1 MSAPAAPFTAQAS
14 HPVLPIR
21 PAHAAALLLAVA
33 LMHVLALRWASNA
46 MQSIGFDD
54 PPAAQPIYSRMIVPE
69 TPAPAAAV
77 AAAPVMA
84 APVAPRAAPASKA
97 VRNSA
102 VKNTGADAAQPP
114 AAGPPA
120 SAASTPVAPANAET
134 PQATASAE
142 LPAVSAA
149 SAPAPATPAND
160 ALTGPASSWP
170 PSTRI
175 SYSLTGYFRGDLT
188 GSGSLEWRRSGA
200 EGRDYQLRLTFSSL
214 VSTEYRSRGKING
227 IWLQPERY
235 EEQAPRGTTA
245 VNFNRESGKL
255 SFSSITD
262 VTELPPNA
270 QDTASTMMQVTH
282 HLRVNSSQLR
292 EGYRMPV
299 TVARPR
305 GVDRWEFEV
314 LGQETLST
322 PTGDLIAWHLKRAA
336 RKPKGD
342 IGVDIWVAP
351 QLQHLPV
358 RIRLQQSEDLF
369 LDLLL
374 ARAEQQ

>member
-1 MSAPAAPFTAQAS
+1 MSAPAAPFTAQAA
-14 HPVLPIR
+14 HAALPIR

-33 LMHVLALRWASNA
+33 LMHVLALRWAGNA

-69 TPAPAAAV
+69 APAPGAAV
-77 AAAPVMA
+77 TAAPDVAAPVT
-84 APVAPRAAPASKA
+84 PRTAPASKA
-97 VRNSA
+97 VRNPA
-102 VKNTGADAAQPP
+102 VKNTGADVAPQPAVAPP
-114 AAGPPA
+114 ATAASVAAAPAAAESAQIPAATDTPAA
-120 SAASTPVAPANAET
+120 SAASAA
-134 PQATASAE
+134 
-142 LPAVSAA
+142 AA
-149 SAPAPATPAND
+149 SNEAQ
-160 ALTGPASSWP
+160 TGPAPSWP

-175 SYSLTGYFRGDLT
+175 SYSLTGYFRGDLA

-200 EGRDYQLRLTFSSL
+200 EDRDYLLRLTFSSL

-270 QDTASTMMQVTH
+270 QDTASTMMQVAH

-292 EGYRMPV
+292 EGYRVPV

-314 LGQETLST
+314 LGQEALST
-322 PTGDLIAWHLKRAA
+322 PSGDLIAWHLKRTA